1 MQIVIVEK
9 FFLGKDMQIS
19 RIFCNFEQNFQE
31 MLIKT
36 KKYELTPKVYRRV
49 GMKYIFRKQW
59 WLPVSIFIGII
70 VLNIVINAL
79 GYKNWWIYLLAP
91 LGAWLWYVFW
101 WIQYTGIPQLP
112 QNKVMF
118 EKYSYEISSQNIL
131 MKKTPQEAMMFK
143 WDLIKEAHK
152 DKEAIT
158 LVISKG
164 QFLHFP
170 FKVFNSENEIKFF
183 ELILSRKNLLSGVAD
198 KKDNEKSKEK
208 PATIQVSGNGLPQ
221 KNKKSK

>member
-1 MQIVIVEK
+1 
-9 FFLGKDMQIS
+9 MQIS
-19 RIFCNFEQNFQE
+19 RIFSNFVQNFDK

-36 KKYELTPKVYRRV
+36 KKYELTPKMYRRV
-49 GMKYIFRKQW
+49 GMQYILRKQW
-59 WLPVSIFIGII
+59 WLPVAIFVGII
-70 VLNIVINAL
+70 ALNVIINAL
-79 GYKNWWIYLLAP
+79 GYKNWWIYTLAP
-91 LGAWLWYVFW
+91 LGAWLWYLFW

-112 QNKVMF
+112 QNQVMF

-152 DKEAIT
+152 SKDAIT

-170 FKVFNSENEIKFF
+170 FKMFNSDNEIKFL
-183 ELILSRKNLLSGVAD
+183 ETILIRKNLLPSS
-198 KKDNEKSKEK
+198 DNEKNEGNKEK
-208 PATIQVSGNGLPQ
+208 TTTVQVSGNGVLQ
-221 KNKKSK
+221 KSKKSK

>member
-1 MQIVIVEK
+1 
-9 FFLGKDMQIS
+9 MQIS
-19 RIFCNFEQNFQE
+19 RIFSNFVQNFDT

-36 KKYELTPKVYRRV
+36 KKYELTPKMYRRV
-49 GMKYIFRKQW
+49 GMQYILRKQW
-59 WLPVSIFIGII
+59 WLPVAIFVGI
-70 VLNIVINAL
+70 VALNIIINAL
-79 GYKNWWIYLLAP
+79 GYKNWWIYTLAP
-91 LGAWLWYVFW
+91 LGAWLWYLFW

-112 QNKVMF
+112 QNQVMF

-152 DKEAIT
+152 SKDAIT

-170 FKVFNSENEIKFF
+170 FKMFNSENEIKFL
-183 ELILSRKNLLSGVAD
+183 ETILMRKNLLPSTD
-198 KKDNEKSKEK
+198 SEKNEGSKEK
-208 PATIQVSGNGLPQ
+208 TTTVQVSGNGVLQ
-221 KNKKSK
+221 KSKKSK